1 VDLAAE
7 RREHVLMYQLI
18 GDPLL
23 RLHRPTSEVAQRT
36 TAIDRV
42 K

>member
-23 RLHRPTSEVAQRT
+23 RLHLPAARVAE
-36 TAIDRV
+36 AIPSAIS